1 MTMTTIQFAGD
12 APAVS
17 PVATPLIRRIDDME
31 VPATGI
37 WPLVRASHVA
47 IAPACDAR
55 PLETAVHAG
64 HLVVTPNVDDAT
76 LTLALGQDG
85 AVRFT
90 GQPLLV
96 TPTSYGTVEW
106 TFEGLVTCEQE
117 SAAMTLTLGY
127 HGVYRRAGRAWAWFT
142 GSGRISPHC
151 EDSREVVVDLLFEA
165 PLNLSGG
172 LW

>member
-1 MTMTTIQFAGD
+1 MTMSTIQFAGG
-12 APAVS
+12 APAA
-17 PVATPLIRRIDDME
+17 PVASPLIRRVDGME
-31 VPATGI
+31 IPSAGI

-55 PLETAVHAG
+55 PLETAVHSG

-76 LTLALGQDG
+76 ISLALGQDG

-90 GQPLLV
+90 GQPLMV
-96 TPTSYGTVEW
+96 APTSYGTVEW
-106 TFEGLVTCEQE
+106 AMEGLVRCEQE

-142 GSGRISPHC
+142 GSGRISPEC

>member
-1 MTMTTIQFAGD
+1 MTMTTIQFGGD
-12 APAVS
+12 APAAS
-17 PVATPLIRRIDDME
+17 PVASPLIRRVDGME
-31 VPATGI
+31 LPAAGI

-47 IAPACDAR
+47 IAPARDAR
-55 PLETAVHAG
+55 PLETAIHAG

-76 LTLALGQDG
+76 ISLALGQDG
-85 AVRFT
+85 AVRFA

-96 TPTSYGTVEW
+96 TPTSYGTIEW
-106 TFEGLVTCEQE
+106 TIEGLVTCEQE

-142 GSGRISPHC
+142 GSGRISPQC

>member
-1 MTMTTIQFAGD
+1 MTMTTTQFGGD

-17 PVATPLIRRIDDME
+17 PVASPLIRRLDGME
-31 VPATGI
+31 LPAAGI

-47 IAPACDAR
+47 IAPACGAR

-76 LTLALGQDG
+76 LSLALGQDG

-96 TPTSYGTVEW
+96 TSTTYGTVEW
-106 TFEGLVTCEQE
+106 TFEGIVRCEQE
-117 SAAMTLTLGY
+117 SAPMTLTLGY